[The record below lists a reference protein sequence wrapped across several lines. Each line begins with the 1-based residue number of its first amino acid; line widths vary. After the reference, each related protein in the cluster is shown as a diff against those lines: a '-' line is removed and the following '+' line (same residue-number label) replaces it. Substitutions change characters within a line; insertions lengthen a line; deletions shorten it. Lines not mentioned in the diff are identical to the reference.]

1 MNKIVSPISVNPDD
15 EVGSFELPVPTQC
28 PVCSVAYLGEPLSS
42 YYVKVDDFSRSS
54 EDVYA
59 LYFCPHCESIFFVQ
73 YQILDDYFAP
83 MYGSPCVIQR
93 IFPTPSSKTVFPE
106 HIKKISPK
114 FVEIYHQSEKAE
126 NDGLTEICGMGY
138 RKALE
143 FLVKDFAIH
152 THPDKSSEI
161 ESPKLML
168 SQCIKTYID
177 SQKIKTMA
185 EASAWIG
192 NDETHYTRK
201 HENYDVQ
208 DLKRFINTAVAFIE
222 YELNFSEASE
232 FLNPE
237 KSRKDDSTPK

>member
-1 MNKIVSPISVNPDD
+1 MNKLFTPTPVNPDIAI
-15 EVGSFELPVPTQC
+15 ENFELPIPTQC
-28 PVCSVAYLGEPLSS
+28 PVCSVAYLSEPLVS
-42 YYVKVDDFSRSS
+42 YYVNSKNFYRDS
-54 EDVYA
+54 ENVYA
-59 LYFCPHCESIFFVQ
+59 IFFCPHCESLFFVQ
-73 YQILDDYFAP
+73 YQILGNVFVP
-83 MYGSPCVIQR
+83 MHGVSGFIEQ
-93 IFPTPSSKTVFPE
+93 IFPSPSSKTVFPDD
-106 HIKKISPK
+106 IKAVSPK
-114 FVEIYHQSEKAE
+114 FVEIYNQSEKAE
-126 NDGLTEICGMGY
+126 NDGLTEICGIGY

-168 SQCIKTYID
+168 GQCIKTYID

-201 HENYDVQ
+201 HEDYDLQ
-208 DLKRFINTAVAFIE
+208 DLKRFIKTTAAFIE
-222 YELNFSEASE
+222 YELNFYEASK

-237 KSRKDDSTPK
+237 QSQKSDSTPK